1 MKERAIGEL
10 VTPIAEDLGLE
21 VDRIEV
27 MRAGKRMLLRITL
40 DGDGP
45 RGLGPSLD
53 DISAATRAISD
64 ALDSS
69 DATGD
74 RPYTLEVSSRGVSTP
89 LTEPKHF
96 RRNRTRLVALTLAS
110 GEAVTGRI
118 TGASDALEL
127 DVDGE
132 TRSFDFSDIVKAVVQ
147 VEFNR
152 PLDQDADSGE
162 E

>member
-10 VTPIAEDLGLE
+10 VTPIAEGLGLE
-21 VDRIEV
+21 VDRIEA
-27 MRAGKRMLLRITL
+27 MRAGKRVLLRITL
-40 DGDGP
+40 DGDG
-45 RGLGPSLD
+45 RKGLGPSLD

-64 ALDSS
+64 ALDAS
-69 DATGD
+69 DATGQ

-110 GEAVTGRI
+110 GESVKGRI
-118 TGASDALEL
+118 VAADDSLEL
-127 DVDGE
+127 DVDGVSRTVE
-132 TRSFDFSDIVKAVVQ
+132 FAEITKAIVQ

-152 PLDQDADSGE
+152 PIESDADSGE